1 MTLSVWFVLTPNVLM
16 LDYAGPAEAMRM
28 AAEMGGDLAVHS
40 CGPVPRLR
48 TSLGAV
54 SYTHLTL
61 PTSDLV

>member
-48 TSLGAV
+48 TSSMSGLYKNLA
-54 SYTHLTL
+54 
-61 PTSDLV
+61 